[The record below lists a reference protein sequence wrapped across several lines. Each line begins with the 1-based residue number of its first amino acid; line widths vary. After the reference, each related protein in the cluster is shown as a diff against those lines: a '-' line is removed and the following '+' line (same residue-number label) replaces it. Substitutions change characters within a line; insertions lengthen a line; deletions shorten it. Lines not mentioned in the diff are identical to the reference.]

1 MLQHTTPTDAREAL
15 LRIYQKGL
23 SRVEGRGA
31 VADWL
36 QQHPVT
42 TPVRMVAI
50 GKAAQSMAMGA
61 REQLGDAIQQGLVIS
76 KYAHL
81 DQRYCRQQGWRALE
95 SAHPVPDAASFEAGD
110 ALLAF
115 LDEPISTPLLVL
127 ISGGASSLVE
137 VPVEGVDL
145 AFLVRTNEWLL
156 GSGLDIVSMN
166 WVRKGLSRI
175 KGGGLLNWLH
185 GRSTTLLAISDVP
198 GDIPA
203 AIGSGLLTPEPQLQ
217 QRLESLTLPDW
228 LSEKL
233 AIGAQQRGIRAS
245 QDEAPP
251 LQIVANLDA
260 AKSAAAEE
268 AEALGFSVSVSAE
281 FLDGEAA
288 DSGRELADQVIKG
301 PPGIT
306 IWGGETRVNLPPQ
319 PGRGGRNQ
327 HLALA
332 AAEVLSG
339 VEGCLL
345 LSAGTDGTDG
355 PTDDA
360 GALVDGATL
369 KRVEGL
375 GLSARQS
382 LSAADAGTLLE
393 ASGDLITTGPTGTNV
408 MDLVVGLKYES

>member
-1 MLQHTTPTDAREAL
+1 MLQHTTPTEARQAL

-23 SRVEGRGA
+23 ARVEGRGA
-31 VADWL
+31 VVGWL
-36 QQHPVT
+36 QQHPIT
-42 TPVRMVAI
+42 TPVRMIAI

-61 REQLGDAIQQGLVIS
+61 REQLGEAIQQGLVIS
-76 KYAHL
+76 KYGHL
-81 DQRYCRQQGWRALE
+81 DDRYCRRYGWRSLE
-95 SAHPVPDAASFEAGD
+95 SAHPVPDAASLEAGK
-110 ALLAF
+110 ALLEM
-115 LDEPISTPLLVL
+115 LNEPDSTPLLVL
-127 ISGGASSLVE
+127 LSGGASSLVE
-137 VPVEGVDL
+137 VPIEGVDL

-185 GRSTTLLAISDVP
+185 GRQTTLLAISDVP

-217 QRLESLTLPDW
+217 QRLETLALPDW

-233 AIGAQQRGIRAS
+233 TAGVEQRVVRIP
-245 QDEAPP
+245 QDQIPQ
-251 LQIVANLDA
+251 LQIVANLEA
-260 AKSAAAEE
+260 AKSAAAQE
-268 AEALGFSVSVSAE
+268 AEALGYEVSLKSE

-288 DSGRELADQVIKG
+288 HTGRELADQVVKG

-306 IWGGETRVNLPPQ
+306 IWGGETRVNLPEQ

-339 VEGCLL
+339 VDGCLL

-355 PTDDA
+355 PTEEA
-360 GALVDGATL
+360 GALVDGDTL
-369 KRVEGL
+369 KRVDGL
-375 GLSARQS
+375 GFEVGQTLA
-382 LSAADAGTLLE
+382 AADAGRLLE

-408 MDLVVGLKYES
+408 MDLVVGLKYEF

>member
-15 LRIYQKGL
+15 LKIYQKGL

-36 QQHPVT
+36 QQHPIT
-42 TPVRMVAI
+42 TAVRMVAI

-76 KYAHL
+76 KTGHL

-95 SAHPVPDAASFEAGD
+95 SAHPVPDAASLEAGD
-110 ALLAF
+110 AVLALLN
-115 LDEPISTPLLVL
+115 EPVSTPLLVL

-137 VPVEGVDL
+137 VPIEGVDL

-185 GRSTTLLAISDVP
+185 GRQTTLLAISDVP

-217 QRLESLTLPDW
+217 QRLETLTLPHW

-233 AIGAQQRGIRAS
+233 TTGAQQRVVTVP
-245 QDEAPP
+245 QEEVPP
-251 LQIVANLDA
+251 LQIVANLEA
-260 AKSAAAEE
+260 AKTAAAQE
-268 AEALGFSVSVSAE
+268 AESLGFAVSLRPE

-288 DSGRELADQVIKG
+288 DTGRKLADQVIKG

-306 IWGGETRVNLPPQ
+306 VWGGETRVNLPPQ
-319 PGRGGRNQ
+319 PGRGG
-327 HLALA
+327 
-332 AAEVLSG
+332 
-339 VEGCLL
+339 
-345 LSAGTDGTDG
+345 
-355 PTDDA
+355 
-360 GALVDGATL
+360 
-369 KRVEGL
+369 
-375 GLSARQS
+375 
-382 LSAADAGTLLE
+382 
-393 ASGDLITTGPTGTNV
+393 
-408 MDLVVGLKYES
+408 

>member
-1 MLQHTTPTDAREAL
+1 
-15 LRIYQKGL
+15 
-23 SRVEGRGA
+23 
-31 VADWL
+31 
-36 QQHPVT
+36 
-42 TPVRMVAI
+42 
-50 GKAAQSMAMGA
+50 
-61 REQLGDAIQQGLVIS
+61 
-76 KYAHL
+76 
-81 DQRYCRQQGWRALE
+81 
-95 SAHPVPDAASFEAGD
+95 
-110 ALLAF
+110 
-115 LDEPISTPLLVL
+115 
-127 ISGGASSLVE
+127 
-137 VPVEGVDL
+137 
-145 AFLVRTNEWLL
+145 
-156 GSGLDIVSMN
+156 
-166 WVRKGLSRI
+166 
-175 KGGGLLNWLH
+175 
-185 GRSTTLLAISDVP
+185 
-198 GDIPA
+198 
-203 AIGSGLLTPEPQLQ
+203 
-217 QRLESLTLPDW
+217 
-228 LSEKL
+228 SEKL
-233 AIGAQQRGIRAS
+233 TAGAQQRGIRVA
-245 QDEAPP
+245 QDEVPP

-288 DSGRELADQVIKG
+288 DTGRELADQVIKG

-339 VEGCLL
+339 AEDCLL

-375 GLSARQS
+375 GLSAGQS